1 MSAYAIHLSLGFVL
15 SFIGS
20 LPLGIINTTV
30 AQTTIRR
37 GLRAGL
43 WVAVGA
49 SLVELVQSF
58 VSIKFTQIL
67 VADPLFQRC
76 FDALALL
83 VFLGLGVYYIF
94 LAKPAALHPHGQEG
108 GRRSAFWK
116 GVFVSSMNVLV
127 IPYWIFYSGFLHQHG
142 LLEYDLPLI
151 GTFCLGV
158 MLGTFALLLLYAALG
173 LFILRKGEH
182 WTRLVNPF
190 LGVLFLGLAVFQA
203 WKVWE

>member
-1 MSAYAIHLSLGFVL
+1 MSAYAIHFSLGFVL

-30 AQTTIRR
+30 AETTIRR
-37 GLRAGL
+37 GLRTGL

-49 SLVELVQSF
+49 SLVEWVQAF

-67 VADPLFQRC
+67 TDNPLFERS
-76 FDALALL
+76 FDVVALL
-83 VFLGLGVYYIF
+83 VFLGLALYYFF
-94 LAKPAALHPHGQEG
+94 LARPPAHPNHPRQG
-108 GRRSAFWK
+108 GRSSAFWK

-127 IPYWIFYSGFLHQHG
+127 IPYWIFYSGFLHQHE
-142 LLEYDLPLI
+142 LLQYENSFL

-158 MLGTFALLLLYAALG
+158 MLGTFALLALYAGLG
-173 LFILRKGEH
+173 MFILRKGER
-182 WTRLVNPF
+182 WTLLVNPF